1 MKKFALILTLGA
13 LSSICLMNCAEQS
26 TKAGHGGEKPIV
38 VPQGKTYVV
47 LNEQQKEIARF
58 STGQVMAKGITDCA
72 MIPCPQHSLKTLCV
86 GSARSVR
93 EACNYSERGDNQV
106 CVCCA
111 NSVPPAVTLS
121 LLLVRPHRAES

>member
-26 TKAGHGGEKPIV
+26 TTAGPGGEKPIV

-72 MIPCPQHSLKTLCV
+72 MIPCPPTFPKDT
-86 GSARSVR
+86 
-93 EACNYSERGDNQV
+93 V
-106 CVCCA
+106 CWKCKK
-111 NSVPPAVTLS
+111 
-121 LLLVRPHRAES
+121 RPKGLQLQ